1 MITVQIQSGSDIPNL
16 ASGSMPNL
24 LAVPD
29 NLKEALLLERLRA
42 VDGVL
47 VDAMDYSRFYI
58 DAVGVKHIDRHD
70 ETWQEIE
77 CGYSDVLIKDG
88 SSWRLKT
95 EQDVYQEQYKAVDDK
110 RQSEYTQSVRPYLE
124 EAEIKKHMGDQDEYT
139 RLMDLAVQEREKIQ
153 TENPWPTS
161 PTN

>member
-1 MITVQIQSGSDIPNL
+1 MITVQVQSGSDIPNL

-24 LAVPD
+24 LTVPD
-29 NLKEALLLERLRA
+29 NLTGALSLDRLRV
-42 VDGVL
+42 VDSDL
-47 VDAMDYSRFYI
+47 VDAADYSRFYI
-58 DAVGVKHIDRHD
+58 DVVGVKHIKQHD

-77 CGYSDVLIKDG
+77 CRYSDVLIKDG
-88 SSWRLKT
+88 SAWRLKT

-110 RQSEYTQSVRPYLE
+110 RQTEYTKRVRPYLE
-124 EAEIKKHMGDQDEYT
+124 EAEIKKHMGEQDEYT

-153 TENPWPTS
+153 TENPWPTP